1 MSEGNDGYYFDQQAA
16 DDAAYEAYH
25 APAPAADINS
35 LYQELLGRAPDPT
48 GIAANAGAS
57 ADTIRESILASPEYN
72 NQNVNTIYQDLLGRA
87 PDPTGIAANAGAT
100 PEQIRQSIFGSAEYQ
115 NQNPYQAPPSGFF
128 DMPGYGAENAD
139 PYSIVGNMLMQ
150 GNQLVYNVTPIQDE
164 SGYVSGYKR
173 TDTGEGIDLKTLN
186 KSITGYDKEITDL
199 YENLLGRAPDVSEVI
214 AYNNQLKSGEV
225 NLGDVYQG
233 FMQSPERLSRV
244 MPFLDPNADV
254 NTKFEQGVAG
264 FDAKGLSRE
273 GYLDG
278 LPTHY
283 VDPKTGKLAA
293 WFGTLG
299 DSMQTDDY
307 TWHTVDELRAIPDA
321 KVYLAQESKR
331 DVGADWRSLGRG
343 AAMVAGTVLAPELF
357 AYLAPAAAA
366 GGAGLTAAEAAT
378 LMGGTLSEAGAAAT
392 MGAGGAGAFSTG
404 SALADA
410 AIKNAVMNAGM
421 TAIQGGKPGDIL
433 KAGVIG
439 AVSGGAGS
447 AIGDLGL
454 GSLGTTLAKA
464 GVQAG
469 ITGLT
474 GGNVTNSLIASAVGA
489 ALPVALDKIIPEGTF
504 DGLPTLFKN
513 ALTSATARAVTA
525 AATGG
530 DISDAALNGI
540 VGSAADAAMD
550 YVADATG
557 FKGLTLAQAA
567 DKIGGYFQ
575 SPDTGSGSSESDDGA
590 GGVPDTSGATR
601 NSELSDQLFKD
612 VFGSPST
619 TTPTGGEN
627 NAPFDLDTGYRAEA
641 FPVAAPVGAE
651 FAPLEAGPLDKETQA
666 QVDAIAAKQQQKNY
680 SAGLN
685 AKLSN
690 VNSIINLVP
699 DTLGLFTGIAKSI
712 EAEIKAATSA
722 LANSTEYTRPTDA
735 QVAAIFKAAQDFY
748 APIRDLV
755 FDATQVDAAS
765 PEAKSGLITKTLNGI
780 GEIMHAASVPIAQA
794 TGMPVEYVE
803 SVLALAGPK
812 IVGKTFNVASALGAD
827 IASGSW
833 GNALSNVMN
842 KAESLGIVPKTEMY
856 VVDPKQGL
864 GSLGAKP
871 FAEAESGIAALLKD
885 YRPTN
890 TPLLDSLLAKEK
902 PAMSLV
908 DSLLKDYKPA
918 DPIPVNVKSQIKT
931 SVDNVYTGLA
941 KDAPSV
947 PMSEFL
953 QTLVYGGASLKDVGT
968 AVDLAM
974 QGSGGGGGTNTPD
987 AIIQEVSKAT
997 EKLDD
1002 AIKVPATFAFLVNAG
1017 ILGVTPST
1025 AIESGWVT
1033 DTGELTDAGTKY
1045 LAEIQPYPQEQLQL
1059 DPLEQLQPAQQEQ
1072 PALQTETQPLLKEPV
1087 NKVKEFEDPPAP
1099 PPPPPKPPTP
1109 PPPLPPTVYPSQQ
1122 PPVSKSEEID
1132 PVDGESIDVTAI
1144 EGDPESPANKAKA
1157 KKQSKLR
1164 FNQSL
1169 GKALQ
1174 AVQIVSAKTPPG
1186 AEIDYLYDI
1195 GSESIFAPTK
1205 GQSKYLP
1212 REAYYDPKI
1221 ERQYAQ
1227 GGMVAFD
1234 EGGNVTDETRAL
1246 MYNPKL
1252 SQRGKDRMGR
1262 EYPEDPSMV
1271 SEIAAGFHPVIG
1283 PALSAKDFKEAVE
1296 EDNYLGM
1303 GLAAL
1308 GMIPIA
1314 GGAIKGYNRL
1324 VKPALRERALEK
1336 ELVANYGKIPKGK
1349 PIPEG
1354 YIGGPDAPIP
1364 RFPNAESQ
1372 AGYYAQPKFQTD
1384 YGREF
1389 THDLIHSSPSPS
1401 ITSFNPSVS
1410 IDNKGNRF
1418 ATLNPD
1424 KARGASGNPLMAGGH
1439 AADDI
1444 TTFLS
1449 NSPHYSQQYLPSNF
1463 DIPVG
1468 FPMVQG
1474 MPIPKE
1480 TYTSGATM
1488 YPVSARLGNVYD
1500 PTMPEASKIA
1510 NSFLDSLTQPKG
1522 MSDKDFKH
1530 YKQQF
1535 GQGLRNGEW
1544 QAIESAPFRSFLKE
1558 QGFDSFAYLKGSGK
1572 EQVKNYGVFEPNRV
1586 RGKFAEFDPAAAR
1599 ESDIMKANGGLI
1611 DLLRSK

>member
-1 MSEGNDGYYFDQQAA
+1 MSLGLALKPGETASLDSALQQRNQEGQLLFIDPNTGGTTIYNTGVPAETGSTVKDLLYINERKYGGQIPADMAQGALLLAA
-16 DDAAYEAYH
+16 TMATGGVGGALMNAAGFGAA
-25 APAPAADINS
+25 APGA
-35 LYQELLGRAPDPT
+35 L
-48 GIAANAGAS
+48 AS
-57 ADTIRESILASPEYN
+57 ATAGE
-72 NQNVNTIYQDLLGRA
+72 LG
-87 PDPTGIAANAGAT
+87 
-100 PEQIRQSIFGSAEYQ
+100 F
-115 NQNPYQAPPSGFF
+115 
-128 DMPGYGAENAD
+128 
-139 PYSIVGNMLMQ
+139 
-150 GNQLVYNVTPIQDE
+150 
-164 SGYVSGYKR
+164 
-173 TDTGEGIDLKTLN
+173 
-186 KSITGYDKEITDL
+186 
-199 YENLLGRAPDVSEVI
+199 
-214 AYNNQLKSGEV
+214 
-225 NLGDVYQG
+225 
-233 FMQSPERLSRV
+233 
-244 MPFLDPNADV
+244 
-254 NTKFEQGVAG
+254 
-264 FDAKGLSRE
+264 
-273 GYLDG
+273 
-278 LPTHY
+278 
-283 VDPKTGKLAA
+283 
-293 WFGTLG
+293 
-299 DSMQTDDY
+299 
-307 TWHTVDELRAIPDA
+307 
-321 KVYLAQESKR
+321 
-331 DVGADWRSLGRG
+331 
-343 AAMVAGTVLAPELF
+343 
-357 AYLAPAAAA
+357 
-366 GGAGLTAAEAAT
+366 
-378 LMGGTLSEAGAAAT
+378 AGAASGGTNWGAIAT
-392 MGAGGAGAFSTG
+392 
-404 SALADA
+404 SAAKSA
-410 AIKNAVMNAGM
+410 AMNAGM
-421 TAIQGGKPGDIL
+421 TAIKGGKPSDIFKSGL
-433 KAGVIG
+433 IG

-447 AIGDLGL
+447 AVGGLGL
-454 GSLGTTLAKA
+454 GSLETTLAKA
-464 GVQAG
+464 GLQAG

-474 GGNVTNSLIASAVGA
+474 GGNVANSLIASAVGA
-489 ALPVALDKIIPEGTF
+489 ALPVALDKVIPEGAF
-504 DGLPTLFKN
+504 DGLPSTIKN
-513 ALTSATARAVTA
+513 ALTSATASAVTA

-530 DISDAALNGI
+530 NISDAALNSI
-540 VGSAADAAMD
+540 LSSAGSAATD
-550 YVADATG
+550 YLADATG
-557 FKGLTLAQAA
+557 FKGLTLEQSLA
-567 DKIGGYFQ
+567 KIGGYFQ

-641 FPVAAPVGAE
+641 FPVTAPVDAE

-735 QVAAIFKAAQDFY
+735 QISAIFKAAQDFY

-765 PEAKSGLITKTLNGI
+765 PEAKSGLITQTLNGI

-833 GNALSNVMN
+833 GNALSNVMS

-856 VVDPKQGL
+856 VVEPKQGL

-885 YRPTN
+885 YKPTN

-1045 LAEIQPYPQEQLQL
+1045 LAEIQPYPQEQLQP

-1072 PALQTETQPLLKEPV
+1072 PALQTETQPLLKEPA
-1087 NKVKEFEDPPAP
+1087 NTIKRFQDPPAP
-1099 PPPPPKPPTP
+1099 PPPPSVN
-1109 PPPLPPTVYPSQQ
+1109 PPLPSTAKPSF
-1122 PPVSKSEEID
+1122 PPVSTNEEID

-1174 AVQIVSAKTPPG
+1174 AVQAVSAKTPPG

-1195 GSESIFAPTK
+1195 GGESIFAPMK

-1212 REAYYDPKI
+1212 REGYYDPQI
-1221 ERQYAQ
+1221 ERGMAQ
-1227 GGMVAFD
+1227 GG
-1234 EGGNVTDETRAL
+1234 
-1246 MYNPKL
+1246 
-1252 SQRGKDRMGR
+1252 
-1262 EYPEDPSMV
+1262 
-1271 SEIAAGFHPVIG
+1271 
-1283 PALSAKDFKEAVE
+1283 
-1296 EDNYLGM
+1296 
-1303 GLAAL
+1303 
-1308 GMIPIA
+1308 
-1314 GGAIKGYNRL
+1314 
-1324 VKPALRERALEK
+1324 
-1336 ELVANYGKIPKGK
+1336 
-1349 PIPEG
+1349 
-1354 YIGGPDAPIP
+1354 
-1364 RFPNAESQ
+1364 
-1372 AGYYAQPKFQTD
+1372 
-1384 YGREF
+1384 
-1389 THDLIHSSPSPS
+1389 
-1401 ITSFNPSVS
+1401 S
-1410 IDNKGNRF
+1410 IDD
-1418 ATLNPD
+1418 L
-1424 KARGASGNPLMAGGH
+1424 
-1439 AADDI
+1439 
-1444 TTFLS
+1444 
-1449 NSPHYSQQYLPSNF
+1449 
-1463 DIPVG
+1463 
-1468 FPMVQG
+1468 
-1474 MPIPKE
+1474 
-1480 TYTSGATM
+1480 
-1488 YPVSARLGNVYD
+1488 YD
-1500 PTMPEASKIA
+1500 M
-1510 NSFLDSLTQPKG
+1510 
-1522 MSDKDFKH
+1522 
-1530 YKQQF
+1530 
-1535 GQGLRNGEW
+1535 
-1544 QAIESAPFRSFLKE
+1544 
-1558 QGFDSFAYLKGSGK
+1558 
-1572 EQVKNYGVFEPNRV
+1572 
-1586 RGKFAEFDPAAAR
+1586 
-1599 ESDIMKANGGLI
+1599 
-1611 DLLRSK
+1611 LRST

>member
-57 ADTIRESILASPEYN
+57 ADTIRESILSSPEYN

-115 NQNPYQAPPSGFF
+115 NQAPPSGFF
-128 DMPGYGAENAD
+128 DMPGRGVETPAL
-139 PYSIVGNMLMQ
+139 YSIVGNMLMQ
-150 GNQLVYNVTPIQDE
+150 GNQLVANVAPIQDD

-233 FMQSPERLSRV
+233 FMQSPERLNRV

-254 NTKFEQGVAG
+254 NTKFEQGVRG

-273 GYLDG
+273 GYLEG

-331 DVGADWRSLGRG
+331 DVGAEWRSLAKG
-343 AAMVAGTVLAPELF
+343 AAMVAGTVLAPQLF

-474 GGNVTNSLIASAVGA
+474 GGNVANSLIASAVGA

-550 YVADATG
+550 YVAEATG
-557 FKGLTLAQAA
+557 FKGLTLKQAA
-567 DKIGGYFQ
+567 EKVDGYFNDVKANVVMGDYTDSQ
-575 SPDTGSGSSESDDGA
+575 TYKDYIDSMSAGSSESDNGA
-590 GGVPDTSGATR
+590 GGSTS
-601 NSELSDQLFKD
+601 NSDFYNEILKD
-612 VFGSPST
+612 VSSRNNFGS
-619 TTPTGGEN
+619 TTPATGGEN

-641 FPVAAPVGAE
+641 FPVAAPVDAE

-833 GNALSNVMN
+833 GNALSNVMS
-842 KAESLGIVPKTEMY
+842 KAESLGIVPKAEMY
-856 VVDPKQGL
+856 VVEPKQGL

-871 FAEAESGIAALLKD
+871 FAEAEGGIAALLKD
-885 YRPTN
+885 YKPTN

-1045 LAEIQPYPQEQLQL
+1045 LAEIQPYPQEQLQP

-1087 NKVKEFEDPPAP
+1087 NTIKEFEDPPAP

-1122 PPVSKSEEID
+1122 PPVSTSEEID

-1144 EGDPESPANKAKA
+1144 EGDPETPENKAKA

-1195 GSESIFAPTK
+1195 GGESIFAPMK

-1212 REAYYDPKI
+1212 REGYYDPQI
-1221 ERQYAQ
+1221 ERGMAQ
-1227 GGMVAFD
+1227 GG
-1234 EGGNVTDETRAL
+1234 
-1246 MYNPKL
+1246 
-1252 SQRGKDRMGR
+1252 
-1262 EYPEDPSMV
+1262 
-1271 SEIAAGFHPVIG
+1271 
-1283 PALSAKDFKEAVE
+1283 
-1296 EDNYLGM
+1296 
-1303 GLAAL
+1303 
-1308 GMIPIA
+1308 
-1314 GGAIKGYNRL
+1314 
-1324 VKPALRERALEK
+1324 
-1336 ELVANYGKIPKGK
+1336 
-1349 PIPEG
+1349 
-1354 YIGGPDAPIP
+1354 
-1364 RFPNAESQ
+1364 
-1372 AGYYAQPKFQTD
+1372 
-1384 YGREF
+1384 
-1389 THDLIHSSPSPS
+1389 
-1401 ITSFNPSVS
+1401 S
-1410 IDNKGNRF
+1410 IDD
-1418 ATLNPD
+1418 L
-1424 KARGASGNPLMAGGH
+1424 
-1439 AADDI
+1439 
-1444 TTFLS
+1444 
-1449 NSPHYSQQYLPSNF
+1449 
-1463 DIPVG
+1463 
-1468 FPMVQG
+1468 
-1474 MPIPKE
+1474 
-1480 TYTSGATM
+1480 
-1488 YPVSARLGNVYD
+1488 YD
-1500 PTMPEASKIA
+1500 M
-1510 NSFLDSLTQPKG
+1510 
-1522 MSDKDFKH
+1522 
-1530 YKQQF
+1530 
-1535 GQGLRNGEW
+1535 
-1544 QAIESAPFRSFLKE
+1544 
-1558 QGFDSFAYLKGSGK
+1558 
-1572 EQVKNYGVFEPNRV
+1572 
-1586 RGKFAEFDPAAAR
+1586 
-1599 ESDIMKANGGLI
+1599 
-1611 DLLRSK
+1611 LRSK

>member
-16 DDAAYEAYH
+16 DDAAYEANMLALEAQSQ
-25 APAPAADINS
+25 APAPDINS

-72 NQNVNTIYQDLLGRA
+72 NQNINTIYQDLLGRA
-87 PDPTGIAANAGAT
+87 PDPTGIAANVGAT

-115 NQNPYQAPPSGFF
+115 NQSPPSGFF

-150 GNQLVYNVTPIQDE
+150 GNQLVYNVTPIQDD
-164 SGYVSGYKR
+164 SGNVSGYKR
-173 TDTGEGIDLKTLN
+173 ADTGEYVDLNKLN

-199 YENLLGRAPDVSEVI
+199 YENLLGRAPDVSEVV
-214 AYNNQLKSGEV
+214 AYNQRLKSGEV
-225 NLGDVYQG
+225 DLSDVVKG
-233 FMQSPERLSRV
+233 FTTSQEYLDKK

-254 NTKFEQGVAG
+254 NTQFEQGVRG
-264 FDAKGLSRE
+264 FDAKGLTRGGALE
-273 GYLDG
+273 G

-283 VDPKTGKLAA
+283 FDPKTGKLAA
-293 WFGTLG
+293 WFGTNDALTG
-299 DSMQTDDY
+299 TDNY
-307 TWHTVDELRAIPDA
+307 TWHTADEL
-321 KVYLAQESKR
+321 KVPGSEMRLAEESRR

-392 MGAGGAGAFSTG
+392 MGASGAGAFSTG

-474 GGNVTNSLIASAVGA
+474 GGNVANSLIASAVGA

-504 DGLPTLFKN
+504 DGLPTMFKN

-530 DISDAALNGI
+530 DISDAAINGI
-540 VGSAADAAMD
+540 VSSAADAAMD
-550 YVADATG
+550 YVAEATG
-557 FKGLTLAQAA
+557 FKGLTLKQAA
-567 DKIGGYFQ
+567 EKVDGYFNDVKANAVMGDYTDSQ
-575 SPDTGSGSSESDDGA
+575 TYKDYIDSKSAGSSESDDGA
-590 GGVPDTSGATR
+590 GGAPDTSDATN
-601 NSELSDQLFKD
+601 NSALSDQLFKD
-612 VFGSPST
+612 VFGTPSAT
-619 TTPTGGEN
+619 APAQN

-641 FPVAAPVGAE
+641 FPVAAPVDAE

-690 VNSIINLVP
+690 ANSIINLVP

-722 LANSTEYTRPTDA
+722 LATSTEYTRPTDA
-735 QVAAIFKAAQDFY
+735 QVSAIFKAAQDFY

-780 GEIMHAASVPIAQA
+780 GEIMHAASVPIAEA

-833 GNALSNVMN
+833 GNALSSVMN
-842 KAESLGIVPKTEMY
+842 KAENLGIVPKAEMY
-856 VVDPKQGL
+856 VVEPKQGL

-871 FAEAESGIAALLKD
+871 FAEAEGGIAALLKD
-885 YRPTN
+885 YKPTN
-890 TPLLDSLLAKEK
+890 TPLLDSLLAREK

-908 DSLLKDYKPA
+908 DSLLKDYKPT
-918 DPIPVNVKSQIKT
+918 DPIPTGVKAQVKT

-953 QTLVYGGASLKDVGT
+953 QTLVYGGASLKDVGA

-974 QGSGGGGGTNTPD
+974 QGSGGGGGNNNPD

-997 EKLDD
+997 ENLDE
-1002 AIKVPATFAFLVNAG
+1002 AKKVPATFAFLVNAG
-1017 ILGVTPST
+1017 ILGVTPFA

-1045 LAEIQPYPQEQLQL
+1045 LTETQPVLQETVAPQEQLQ
-1059 DPLEQLQPAQQEQ
+1059 PALQEQ
-1072 PALQTETQPLLKEPV
+1072 PALKTETQPVLQEPV
-1087 NKVKEFEDPPAP
+1087 NTTKEFEDPPAP

-1109 PPPLPPTVYPSQQ
+1109 PPPAPPSVN
-1122 PPVSKSEEID
+1122 PPPAPPASNNEEID

-1144 EGDPESPANKAKA
+1144 EGNPESPENKDKA

-1169 GKALQ
+1169 SRALQ
-1174 AVQIVSAKTPPG
+1174 AVEGISAKTPPG

-1195 GSESIFAPTK
+1195 GGESIFAPMK
-1205 GQSKYLP
+1205 AQSKYQP
-1212 REAYYDPKI
+1212 REGYYDPKV

-1227 GGMVAFD
+1227 GG
-1234 EGGNVTDETRAL
+1234 
-1246 MYNPKL
+1246 
-1252 SQRGKDRMGR
+1252 
-1262 EYPEDPSMV
+1262 
-1271 SEIAAGFHPVIG
+1271 
-1283 PALSAKDFKEAVE
+1283 
-1296 EDNYLGM
+1296 
-1303 GLAAL
+1303 
-1308 GMIPIA
+1308 
-1314 GGAIKGYNRL
+1314 
-1324 VKPALRERALEK
+1324 
-1336 ELVANYGKIPKGK
+1336 
-1349 PIPEG
+1349 
-1354 YIGGPDAPIP
+1354 
-1364 RFPNAESQ
+1364 
-1372 AGYYAQPKFQTD
+1372 
-1384 YGREF
+1384 
-1389 THDLIHSSPSPS
+1389 
-1401 ITSFNPSVS
+1401 S
-1410 IDNKGNRF
+1410 IDD
-1418 ATLNPD
+1418 LYD
-1424 KARGASGNPLMAGGH
+1424 M
-1439 AADDI
+1439 
-1444 TTFLS
+1444 
-1449 NSPHYSQQYLPSNF
+1449 
-1463 DIPVG
+1463 
-1468 FPMVQG
+1468 
-1474 MPIPKE
+1474 
-1480 TYTSGATM
+1480 
-1488 YPVSARLGNVYD
+1488 LG
-1500 PTMPEASKIA
+1500 SK
-1510 NSFLDSLTQPKG
+1510 
-1522 MSDKDFKH
+1522 
-1530 YKQQF
+1530 
-1535 GQGLRNGEW
+1535 
-1544 QAIESAPFRSFLKE
+1544 
-1558 QGFDSFAYLKGSGK
+1558 
-1572 EQVKNYGVFEPNRV
+1572 
-1586 RGKFAEFDPAAAR
+1586 
-1599 ESDIMKANGGLI
+1599 
-1611 DLLRSK
+1611 

>member
-16 DDAAYEAYH
+16 DDAAYEANMLALEAQSQ
-25 APAPAADINS
+25 APAPDINS

-87 PDPTGIAANAGAT
+87 PDPTGIAANVGAT

-115 NQNPYQAPPSGFF
+115 NQAPPSGFF

-150 GNQLVYNVTPIQDE
+150 GNQLVYNVTPIQDD

-173 TDTGEGIDLKTLN
+173 ADTGEYVDLNKLN

-199 YENLLGRAPDVSEVI
+199 YENLLGRTPDVSEVV
-214 AYNNQLKSGEV
+214 AYNQQLKSGEV
-225 NLGDVYQG
+225 NLSDVVKG
-233 FMQSPERLSRV
+233 FTTSQEYLDKK

-254 NTKFEQGVAG
+254 NTQFEQGVRG
-264 FDAKGLSRE
+264 FDAKGLTRGGALE
-273 GYLDG
+273 G

-283 VDPKTGKLAA
+283 FDPKTGKLAA
-293 WFGTLG
+293 WFGTNDGLTG
-299 DSMQTDDY
+299 TDFY
-307 TWHTVDELRAIPDA
+307 TWHTADEL
-321 KVYLAQESKR
+321 KVPGSEMRLAEESRR

-392 MGAGGAGAFSTG
+392 MGASGAGAFSTG

-410 AIKNAVMNAGM
+410 AIKNAAMNAGM

-474 GGNVTNSLIASAVGA
+474 GGNVANSLIASAVGA

-504 DGLPTLFKN
+504 DGLPTMFKN

-530 DISDAALNGI
+530 DISDAAINGI
-540 VGSAADAAMD
+540 VSSAADAAMD
-550 YVADATG
+550 YVAEATG
-557 FKGLTLAQAA
+557 FKGLTLKQAA
-567 DKIGGYFQ
+567 EKVDGYFNDVKANAVMGDYTDSQ
-575 SPDTGSGSSESDDGA
+575 TYKDYINSKSAGSSESDDGA
-590 GGVPDTSGATR
+590 GGVPDTSDATN
-601 NSELSDQLFKD
+601 NSALSDQLFKD
-612 VFGSPST
+612 VFGTPSAT
-619 TTPTGGEN
+619 APAQN

-641 FPVAAPVGAE
+641 FPVAAPVDAE

-690 VNSIINLVP
+690 ANSIINLVP

-722 LANSTEYTRPTDA
+722 LATSTEYTRPTDA
-735 QVAAIFKAAQDFY
+735 QISAIFKAAQDFY
-748 APIRDLV
+748 APIRNLV

-780 GEIMHAASVPIAQA
+780 GEIMHAASVPIAEA

-833 GNALSNVMN
+833 GNALSSVMN
-842 KAESLGIVPKTEMY
+842 KAENLGIVPKAEMY
-856 VVDPKQGL
+856 VVEPKQGL

-871 FAEAESGIAALLKD
+871 FAEAEGGIAALLKD
-885 YRPTN
+885 YKPTN
-890 TPLLDSLLAKEK
+890 TPLLDSLLAREK

-908 DSLLKDYKPA
+908 DSLLKDYKPT
-918 DPIPVNVKSQIKT
+918 DPIPAGVKSQVKT

-953 QTLVYGGASLKDVGT
+953 QTLVYGGASLKDVGA

-974 QGSGGGGGTNTPD
+974 QGSGGGGGNNNPD

-997 EKLDD
+997 ENLDE
-1002 AIKVPATFAFLVNAG
+1002 AKKVPATFAFLVNAG

-1045 LAEIQPYPQEQLQL
+1045 LTETQPVLQETVTPQEQLQ
-1059 DPLEQLQPAQQEQ
+1059 PAPQEQ
-1072 PALQTETQPLLKEPV
+1072 PALQTETQPVLQEPV
-1087 NKVKEFEDPPAP
+1087 NTIKEFEDPPAP

-1109 PPPLPPTVYPSQQ
+1109 PPPTPPAPPSVN
-1122 PPVSKSEEID
+1122 PPPASNDEEID
-1132 PVDGESIDVTAI
+1132 PVDGEPIDNTAI

-1169 GKALQ
+1169 SRALQ
-1174 AVQIVSAKTPPG
+1174 AVEGISAKTPPG

-1195 GSESIFAPTK
+1195 GGESIFAPMK
-1205 GQSKYLP
+1205 AQSKYQP
-1212 REAYYDPKI
+1212 REGYYDPKV
-1221 ERQYAQ
+1221 ERDMAQ
-1227 GGMVAFD
+1227 GG
-1234 EGGNVTDETRAL
+1234 
-1246 MYNPKL
+1246 
-1252 SQRGKDRMGR
+1252 
-1262 EYPEDPSMV
+1262 
-1271 SEIAAGFHPVIG
+1271 
-1283 PALSAKDFKEAVE
+1283 
-1296 EDNYLGM
+1296 
-1303 GLAAL
+1303 
-1308 GMIPIA
+1308 
-1314 GGAIKGYNRL
+1314 
-1324 VKPALRERALEK
+1324 
-1336 ELVANYGKIPKGK
+1336 
-1349 PIPEG
+1349 
-1354 YIGGPDAPIP
+1354 
-1364 RFPNAESQ
+1364 
-1372 AGYYAQPKFQTD
+1372 
-1384 YGREF
+1384 
-1389 THDLIHSSPSPS
+1389 
-1401 ITSFNPSVS
+1401 S
-1410 IDNKGNRF
+1410 IDD
-1418 ATLNPD
+1418 L
-1424 KARGASGNPLMAGGH
+1424 
-1439 AADDI
+1439 
-1444 TTFLS
+1444 
-1449 NSPHYSQQYLPSNF
+1449 
-1463 DIPVG
+1463 
-1468 FPMVQG
+1468 
-1474 MPIPKE
+1474 
-1480 TYTSGATM
+1480 
-1488 YPVSARLGNVYD
+1488 YD
-1500 PTMPEASKIA
+1500 M
-1510 NSFLDSLTQPKG
+1510 
-1522 MSDKDFKH
+1522 
-1530 YKQQF
+1530 
-1535 GQGLRNGEW
+1535 
-1544 QAIESAPFRSFLKE
+1544 
-1558 QGFDSFAYLKGSGK
+1558 
-1572 EQVKNYGVFEPNRV
+1572 
-1586 RGKFAEFDPAAAR
+1586 
-1599 ESDIMKANGGLI
+1599 
-1611 DLLRSK
+1611 LRSK

>member
-1 MSEGNDGYYFDQQAA
+1 
-16 DDAAYEAYH
+16 
-25 APAPAADINS
+25 
-35 LYQELLGRAPDPT
+35 
-48 GIAANAGAS
+48 
-57 ADTIRESILASPEYN
+57 
-72 NQNVNTIYQDLLGRA
+72 
-87 PDPTGIAANAGAT
+87 
-100 PEQIRQSIFGSAEYQ
+100 
-115 NQNPYQAPPSGFF
+115 
-128 DMPGYGAENAD
+128 
-139 PYSIVGNMLMQ
+139 
-150 GNQLVYNVTPIQDE
+150 
-164 SGYVSGYKR
+164 
-173 TDTGEGIDLKTLN
+173 
-186 KSITGYDKEITDL
+186 
-199 YENLLGRAPDVSEVI
+199 
-214 AYNNQLKSGEV
+214 
-225 NLGDVYQG
+225 
-233 FMQSPERLSRV
+233 
-244 MPFLDPNADV
+244 
-254 NTKFEQGVAG
+254 
-264 FDAKGLSRE
+264 
-273 GYLDG
+273 
-278 LPTHY
+278 
-283 VDPKTGKLAA
+283 
-293 WFGTLG
+293 
-299 DSMQTDDY
+299 
-307 TWHTVDELRAIPDA
+307 
-321 KVYLAQESKR
+321 
-331 DVGADWRSLGRG
+331 
-343 AAMVAGTVLAPELF
+343 
-357 AYLAPAAAA
+357 
-366 GGAGLTAAEAAT
+366 
-378 LMGGTLSEAGAAAT
+378 MGGTLSEAGAAAT
-392 MGAGGAGAFSTG
+392 LGAGGAGAFSTG

-410 AIKNAVMNAGM
+410 AIKNAAMNAGM

-550 YVADATG
+550 YVAEATG
-557 FKGLTLAQAA
+557 FKGLTLKQAA
-567 DKIGGYFQ
+567 EKVDGYFNDVKANVAMGDYTDSQ
-575 SPDTGSGSSESDDGA
+575 TYKDYIDSRSVGSSEPDDGA
-590 GGVPDTSGATR
+590 GGSTG
-601 NSELSDQLFKD
+601 NSDFYNEILKD
-612 VFGSPST
+612 VSSRNNFGSTAPVA
-619 TTPTGGEN
+619 GGEN

-641 FPVAAPVGAE
+641 FPVAAPVDAE

-735 QVAAIFKAAQDFY
+735 QISAIFKAAQDFY

-833 GNALSNVMN
+833 GNALSNVMS

-885 YRPTN
+885 YKPTN

-918 DPIPVNVKSQIKT
+918 DPIPANVKSQIKT

-953 QTLVYGGASLKDVGT
+953 QTLVYGGASLKDVGA

-1045 LAEIQPYPQEQLQL
+1045 LAETQPYPQEQLQP

-1087 NKVKEFEDPPAP
+1087 NTIKEFEDPPAP
-1099 PPPPPKPPTP
+1099 PPPSPKPPTP
-1109 PPPLPPTVYPSQQ
+1109 PPPLPPTVYPLQQ

-1195 GSESIFAPTK
+1195 GGESIFAPMK
-1205 GQSKYLP
+1205 GQGKYLP
-1212 REAYYDPKI
+1212 REGYYDPQI
-1221 ERQYAQ
+1221 ERNMAH
-1227 GGMVAFD
+1227 GG
-1234 EGGNVTDETRAL
+1234 
-1246 MYNPKL
+1246 
-1252 SQRGKDRMGR
+1252 
-1262 EYPEDPSMV
+1262 
-1271 SEIAAGFHPVIG
+1271 
-1283 PALSAKDFKEAVE
+1283 
-1296 EDNYLGM
+1296 
-1303 GLAAL
+1303 
-1308 GMIPIA
+1308 
-1314 GGAIKGYNRL
+1314 
-1324 VKPALRERALEK
+1324 
-1336 ELVANYGKIPKGK
+1336 
-1349 PIPEG
+1349 
-1354 YIGGPDAPIP
+1354 
-1364 RFPNAESQ
+1364 
-1372 AGYYAQPKFQTD
+1372 
-1384 YGREF
+1384 
-1389 THDLIHSSPSPS
+1389 
-1401 ITSFNPSVS
+1401 S
-1410 IDNKGNRF
+1410 IDD
-1418 ATLNPD
+1418 L
-1424 KARGASGNPLMAGGH
+1424 
-1439 AADDI
+1439 
-1444 TTFLS
+1444 
-1449 NSPHYSQQYLPSNF
+1449 
-1463 DIPVG
+1463 
-1468 FPMVQG
+1468 
-1474 MPIPKE
+1474 
-1480 TYTSGATM
+1480 
-1488 YPVSARLGNVYD
+1488 YD
-1500 PTMPEASKIA
+1500 M
-1510 NSFLDSLTQPKG
+1510 
-1522 MSDKDFKH
+1522 
-1530 YKQQF
+1530 
-1535 GQGLRNGEW
+1535 
-1544 QAIESAPFRSFLKE
+1544 
-1558 QGFDSFAYLKGSGK
+1558 
-1572 EQVKNYGVFEPNRV
+1572 
-1586 RGKFAEFDPAAAR
+1586 
-1599 ESDIMKANGGLI
+1599 
-1611 DLLRSK
+1611 LRSK